1 MTVCPYSRALAALTS
16 DDPLADYMPMAPMAF
31 QADLQSWV
39 AVSPVVVREVLHNID
54 FGVRPAAEPIP
65 AALLN
70 TPAQPIFGALV
81 RMQEGE
87 QQLRLKEAI
96 LQTLTAFN
104 PNRVRQ
110 TALSVARELMP
121 SSPDSHQITRFNY
134 ALPVCVIAALLGV
147 PADEWSELV
156 DDILAF
162 SRCIAPGGSEQQVER
177 GILAVERLTARQ
189 EGCRGPLWLSLQ
201 HSCAIQGLDRQVAM
215 ANAIGLMFQACEGT
229 AGLVGQALLLM
240 RNHQGS
246 AQELIET
253 VLSDT
258 PSIQNTRRFALRDT
272 QVAGYPVLAGQSVLV
287 LLCTGDESFA
297 FGEGAHR
304 CPGADW
310 AKMIA
315 RCGIEHLSALG
326 IDLQR
331 LNNVRWRA
339 SQNARVPEFT
349 ADRSLL

>member
-1 MTVCPYSRALAALTS
+1 MTVCPYSRALAAVTS
-16 DDPLADYMPMAPMAF
+16 DDPLADYMPMVPMAF

-54 FGVRPAAEPIP
+54 FGVRPATEPVP

-121 SSPDSHQITRFNY
+121 SMQDAKQITRFNY

-162 SRCIAPGGSEQQVER
+162 SRCIAPGVVSNR
-177 GILAVERLTARQ
+177 
-189 EGCRGPLWLSLQ
+189 
-201 HSCAIQGLDRQVAM
+201 
-215 ANAIGLMFQACEGT
+215 
-229 AGLVGQALLLM
+229 
-240 RNHQGS
+240 
-246 AQELIET
+246 
-253 VLSDT
+253 
-258 PSIQNTRRFALRDT
+258 
-272 QVAGYPVLAGQSVLV
+272 
-287 LLCTGDESFA
+287 
-297 FGEGAHR
+297 
-304 CPGADW
+304 
-310 AKMIA
+310 
-315 RCGIEHLSALG
+315 
-326 IDLQR
+326 
-331 LNNVRWRA
+331 
-339 SQNARVPEFT
+339 
-349 ADRSLL
+349 